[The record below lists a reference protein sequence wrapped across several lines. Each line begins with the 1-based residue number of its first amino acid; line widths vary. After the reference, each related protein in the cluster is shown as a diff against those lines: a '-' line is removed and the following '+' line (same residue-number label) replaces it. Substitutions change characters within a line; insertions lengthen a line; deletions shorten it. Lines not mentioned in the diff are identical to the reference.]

1 MKTLHNTYIRDGIHP
16 DHLNTVNMMGLHQFL
31 CRKKI
36 HQRATLVKLIHGWIP
51 TQEFLYTQN
60 RTSTPI
66 CPWCSLVNETA
77 LHIHQCSY
85 PTAIMYRRDKLE
97 RYLKALAQC
106 NTPVHILITLEHKL
120 LLTQELPYSQH
131 YQCATSLTSVHKNIL
146 IASIRHQ
153 NVLGWDSFLKGF
165 ISSYWGPI
173 YTTLTVLSTNTGTR

>member
-1 MKTLHNTYIRDGIHP
+1 MH
-16 DHLNTVNMMGLHQFL
+16 
-31 CRKKI
+31 
-36 HQRATLVKLIHGWIP
+36 
-51 TQEFLYTQN
+51 
-60 RTSTPI
+60 
-66 CPWCSLVNETA
+66 
-77 LHIHQCSY
+77 
-85 PTAIMYRRDKLE
+85 RRDKLE

-106 NTPVHILITLEHKL
+106 NTPVHILITLEYKL

-173 YTTLTVLSTNTGTR
+173 YTTLTVLSTNTGTRQWQSQFKFLTINLYRDIWADCYAFLHGKTYKECSQIERKHTLQSVTSLYRNPPKLDKRFSNICDTPIRHRYTARPHHT